1 MNKKPLRVIDPHLLI
16 ICVLDGLPRYDTDP
30 IDSAQV
36 RVAKNVLMTKI
47 KVAINFESEL
57 V

>member
-1 MNKKPLRVIDPHLLI
+1 MNKKPLRVIDLHLLI

-36 RVAKNVLMTKI
+36 RAAKNVLMTKI
-47 KVAINFESEL
+47 KVVINFES
-57 V
+57 